1 MLSSPVKVFFLILA
15 TGLLM
20 LPLSLTAQTPEEIEE
35 QLSTASHQD
44 SIKLL
49 MELADYHFKNE
60 AYEQSLELYFQL
72 LEMGEKTQDRFTVAK
87 AANNLGRIHYQL
99 RNDAASL
106 KYYRRALDIYQKNGD
121 STNIAGVLNN
131 LGLLYFDMDS
141 LPQALDQFDKA
152 LSIKLKMGKEED
164 VAAIYHNLA
173 LIYNEEQKYDDAIRN
188 LRKAFEIFT
197 RVGNTRH
204 QANILNNIGR
214 TYYRKGEYATAL
226 AVFDSAYQ
234 LAQAGKQDLVRM
246 DNYLYRSQLYA
257 QTGDYKS
264 AFLLRNDYY
273 TLKDSLLSNE
283 NKKQLAEIQ
292 ARYETQIKDRENSI
306 LRKEN
311 EARKAIIRAQSI
323 GGLAALAILVLLS
336 ALLVLA
342 YRSNVEKRRSN
353 LLLEAQKTEI
363 ERKNQDLS
371 ELNRAIGEQKAR
383 LEELNHIKDKLF
395 SVISHEF
402 RSPLNSLKG
411 TLTLMAAGALSEKE
425 LAQLSRDLQEKI
437 DITGIF
443 LDNLLNWAKSQ
454 MKGIEVHP
462 VEIRLHDLANDCIL
476 LLRTP
481 AERKGIQISN
491 KITPDIIAYAD
502 QDMVNLIIKN
512 LVSNAIKFCLKGGL
526 VEIHAVISG
535 ERVEISV
542 QDNGVG
548 IGKENFEKLMG
559 QVSFTTRGT
568 ANERGTGLGLYITKS
583 FVEYHGG
590 RLIVESVEGKGS
602 TFRFDLPAAVLV

>member
-1 MLSSPVKVFFLILA
+1 MLPAPVKIGFCILAAGLLIL
-15 TGLLM
+15 
-20 LPLSLTAQTPEEIEE
+20 PLRLSGQTPEEIEE

-44 SIKLL
+44 SISLL
-49 MELADYHFKNE
+49 MELADYHFKGE

-72 LEMGEKTQDRFTVAK
+72 LEMGEKTRDLFTVAR

-106 KYYRRALDIYQKNGD
+106 KYYRRALDIYQQNGD

-141 LPQALDQFDKA
+141 LPQALDQFNKA
-152 LSIKLKMGKEED
+152 LSIKLKTGKQED

-173 LIYNEEQKYDDAIRN
+173 LIYNEEQKFDDAIRN

-197 RVGNTRH
+197 LAGNTRH

-214 TYYRKGEYATAL
+214 TYYRKGQYARAL
-226 AVFDSAYQ
+226 TVFDSAYQ
-234 LAQAGKQDLVRM
+234 LARTGKQDLIRM

-257 QTGDYKS
+257 QTGDYES
-264 AFLLRNDYY
+264 AFFLRNNYHM
-273 TLKDSLLSNE
+273 LKDSILSNE
-283 NKKQLAEIQ
+283 NKKHLAEIQ
-292 ARYETQIKDRENSI
+292 ERYETQIKDRENSI

-311 EARKAIIRAQSI
+311 EARKAIIRTQSI

-383 LEELNHIKDKLF
+383 LEELNNIKDKLF

-425 LAQLSRDLQEKI
+425 LTQLSRDLQEKI

-462 VEIRLHDLANDCIL
+462 VEIRLHDLTDECIL

-491 KITPDIIAYAD
+491 KVTPDIIAYAD

-526 VEIHAVISG
+526 VEIDAGISG
-535 ERVEISV
+535 KRVDITV

-548 IGKENFEKLMG
+548 IGKENLEKLMG

-590 RLIVESVEGKGS
+590 QFIVESVEGKGS
-602 TFRFDLPAAVLV
+602 TFRFDLPASVVA

>member
-1 MLSSPVKVFFLILA
+1 MLPAPVKIGFCILAAGLLIL
-15 TGLLM
+15 
-20 LPLSLTAQTPEEIEE
+20 PLRLSGQTPEEIEE

-44 SIKLL
+44 SISLL
-49 MELADYHFKNE
+49 MELADYHFKGE

-72 LEMGEKTQDRFTVAK
+72 LEMGEKTRDLFTVAR

-106 KYYRRALDIYQKNGD
+106 KYYRRALDIYQQNGD

-141 LPQALDQFDKA
+141 LPQALDQFNKA
-152 LSIKLKMGKEED
+152 LSIKLKTGKQED

-173 LIYNEEQKYDDAIRN
+173 LIYNEEQKFDDAIRN

-197 RVGNTRH
+197 LAGNTRH

-214 TYYRKGEYATAL
+214 TYYRKGQYARAL
-226 AVFDSAYQ
+226 TVFDSAYQ
-234 LAQAGKQDLVRM
+234 LARAGKQDLIRM

-257 QTGDYKS
+257 QTGDYES
-264 AFLLRNDYY
+264 AFFLRNNYHM
-273 TLKDSLLSNE
+273 LKDSILSNE
-283 NKKQLAEIQ
+283 NKKHLAEIQ
-292 ARYETQIKDRENSI
+292 ERYETQIKDRENSI

-311 EARKAIIRAQSI
+311 EARKAIIRTQSI

-383 LEELNHIKDKLF
+383 LEELNNIKDKLF

-425 LAQLSRDLQEKI
+425 LTQLSRDLQEKI

-462 VEIRLHDLANDCIL
+462 VEIRLHDLTDECIL

-491 KITPDIIAYAD
+491 KVTPDIIAYAD

-526 VEIHAVISG
+526 VEIDAGISG
-535 ERVEISV
+535 KRVDITV

-548 IGKENFEKLMG
+548 IGKENLEKLMG

-590 RLIVESVEGKGS
+590 QFIVESVEGKGS
-602 TFRFDLPAAVLV
+602 TFRFDLPASVVA

>member
-1 MLSSPVKVFFLILA
+1 MLPAPVKIGFCILAAGLLIL
-15 TGLLM
+15 
-20 LPLSLTAQTPEEIEE
+20 PLRLSGQTPEEIEE

-44 SIKLL
+44 SISLL
-49 MELADYHFKNE
+49 MELADYHFKGE

-72 LEMGEKTQDRFTVAK
+72 LEMGEKTRDLFTVAR

-106 KYYRRALDIYQKNGD
+106 KYYRRALDIYQQNGD

-141 LPQALDQFDKA
+141 LPQALDQFNKA
-152 LSIKLKMGKEED
+152 LSIKLKTGKQED

-173 LIYNEEQKYDDAIRN
+173 LIYNEEQKFDDAIRN

-197 RVGNTRH
+197 LAGNTRH

-214 TYYRKGEYATAL
+214 TYYRKGQYARAL
-226 AVFDSAYQ
+226 TVFDSAYQ
-234 LAQAGKQDLVRM
+234 LARTGKQDLIRM

-257 QTGDYKS
+257 QTGDYES
-264 AFLLRNDYY
+264 AFFLRNNYHM
-273 TLKDSLLSNE
+273 LKDSILSNE
-283 NKKQLAEIQ
+283 NKRHLAEIQ
-292 ARYETQIKDRENSI
+292 ERYETQIKDRENSI

-311 EARKAIIRAQSI
+311 EARKAIIRTQSI

-383 LEELNHIKDKLF
+383 LEELNNIKDKLF

-425 LAQLSRDLQEKI
+425 LTQLSRDLQEKI

-462 VEIRLHDLANDCIL
+462 VEIRLHDLTDECIL

-491 KITPDIIAYAD
+491 KVTPDIIAYAD

-512 LVSNAIKFCLKGGL
+512 LVSNAIKFCLKSGL
-526 VEIHAVISG
+526 VEIDAGISG
-535 ERVEISV
+535 KRVDITV

-548 IGKENFEKLMG
+548 IGKENLEKLMG

-590 RLIVESVEGKGS
+590 QFIVESVEGKGS
-602 TFRFDLPAAVLV
+602 TFRFDLPASVVA